1 MDANRLLNNNN
12 NNKNTSRTQTSITS
26 FNQLPTFTRANRLL
40 TDKFYID
47 LTKYDKNKN
56 SKKNKNQIIELLLE
70 DKICII
76 NPSSNFVCD
85 TIVRG
90 ILPKR
95 HDGLE
100 SPTVFVLF
108 NDNKFDF
115 YIRLTGV
122 GRS

>member
-1 MDANRLLNNNN
+1 MNANRLLNNN

-76 NPSSNFVCD
+76 KPSSNLVCD

-100 SPTVFVLF
+100 SPTVFVSC
-108 NDNKFDF
+108 
-115 YIRLTGV
+115 Y
-122 GRS
+122 